1 LRPEA
6 PDPPVIGEPAWARWS
21 DGPAATPWTIGIE
34 EEVMLL
40 DCDGWA
46 LAPRI
51 DDVLGVID
59 ASLADHVGAET
70 HGSALELR
78 TGVHATVG
86 AGVAELRMLRRS
98 LDDRLEPLGLRA
110 AAAGM
115 HPFAIWQDTEI
126 SAGARYQLLHG
137 SMRELARRE
146 PTFALHVHV
155 ALPDRDAALR
165 AFNRMRAH
173 VPLLLALSANSP
185 FWQGRDTGLAS
196 ARTPLFQGF
205 PRVGIPRAFDD
216 YAQYVEAIDLLL
228 RCEAFPEPTF
238 LWWDVRL
245 QPRFATLE
253 IRIMDAQTR
262 LEPCAGLVAL
272 VQSLVRLEVY
282 DGLAAPEL
290 VSAPEVLA
298 ENRFLAARDGVHA
311 ALIDPVAGRRIP
323 MVESLGAILD
333 ACRGHAED
341 LGCADELELVR
352 EIAARPPDRWQR
364 RVARG
369 PDGLVGLVAAL
380 AAAF

>member
-1 LRPEA
+1 M
-6 PDPPVIGEPAWARWS
+6 VGEPAWAHWS
-21 DGPAATPWTIGIE
+21 DADAASPWTIGIE

-51 DDVLGVID
+51 EDVLGVID

-78 TGVHATVG
+78 TGVHATVA
-86 AGVAELRMLRRS
+86 AGVGELRMLRRS
-98 LDDRLEPLGLRA
+98 LDDRLAPLGLRA

-115 HPFAIWQDTEI
+115 HPFAVWQDTQV
-126 SAGARYQLLHG
+126 SSGARYQLLHG

-216 YAQYVEAIDLLL
+216 YAEYVESIDLLL
-228 RCEAFPEPTF
+228 RCDAFPEPTF

-253 IRIMDAQTR
+253 IRIMDAQTG
-262 LEPCAGLVAL
+262 LEPCAALVAL
-272 VQSLVRLEVY
+272 VQSLVRLEVCE
-282 DGLAAPEL
+282 GFAAPEL
-290 VSAPEVLA
+290 VHAPEVLA
-298 ENRFLAARDGVHA
+298 ENRFLAARDGAHA
-311 ALIDPVAGRRIP
+311 ELIDPVAGRRIP
-323 MVESLGAILD
+323 LAASLGATLD

-341 LGCADELELVR
+341 LGCAAELELVG
-352 EIAARPPDRWQR
+352 EIAAHPSDRWQR
-364 RVARG
+364 RVAAG